1 MGYLSDAAKTRETFD
16 RGFWLLSGDLGI
28 MEDGFLTIKGRIKD
42 VIITSGGKNIAPHP
56 IEERIKVSRKQQSG
70 WNCVASPG
78 RAGRRGEQLRGGG
91 GQAEAP
97 CLPAHPPLCPGP
109 RHWGAHPAAGGCSLG
124 GERLII

>member
-56 IEERIKVSRKQQSG
+56 IEERIKVSRKQ
-70 WNCVASPG
+70 
-78 RAGRRGEQLRGGG
+78 
-91 GQAEAP
+91 
-97 CLPAHPPLCPGP
+97 
-109 RHWGAHPAAGGCSLG
+109 
-124 GERLII
+124 